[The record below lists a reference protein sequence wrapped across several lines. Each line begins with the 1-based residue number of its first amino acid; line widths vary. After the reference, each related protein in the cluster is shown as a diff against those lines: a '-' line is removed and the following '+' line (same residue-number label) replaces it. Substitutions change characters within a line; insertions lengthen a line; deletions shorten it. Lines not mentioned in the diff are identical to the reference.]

1 MTSKH
6 ALPKGYIAVD
16 GTSFTVGEVGGGCTG
31 LVLQLDRR
39 RGGCMWGMHWCCSLS
54 RCTDTSC
61 VVRAI

>member
-39 RGGCMWGMHWCCSLS
+39 RGGCMWGMHW
-54 RCTDTSC
+54 SC
-61 VVRAI
+61 VAA